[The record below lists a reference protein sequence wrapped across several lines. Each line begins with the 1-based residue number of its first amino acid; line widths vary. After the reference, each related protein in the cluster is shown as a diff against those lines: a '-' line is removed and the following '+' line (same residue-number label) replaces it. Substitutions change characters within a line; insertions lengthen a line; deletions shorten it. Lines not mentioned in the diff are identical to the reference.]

1 MTYKPDVSVGSDLHY
16 MGILALKEKL
26 RAMDRVD
33 IIYDFDYELFD
44 SENYDLV
51 TNNVCDLGL
60 QSIIYKNV
68 ILKLLT
74 ISITFL
80 ESGDSNISINVKIN
94 KEELDNWVENND
106 IEKNYELDRKE

>member
-16 MGILALKEKL
+16 MGILALKERL

-33 IIYDFDYELFD
+33 IIHDFDYELFD
-44 SENYDLV
+44 SEHYDLV
-51 TNNVCDLGL
+51 KNIVNEWRIL
-60 QSIIYKNV
+60 SIVYKHTL
-68 ILKLLT
+68 LKLLT
-74 ISITFL
+74 INITMT
-80 ESGDSNISINVKIN
+80 ESNFSNINVSVKLS